1 MRHLFL
7 TSSGLTKEMQE
18 TFFEVIGKKP
28 EKTRVLYIP
37 TAGIESDD
45 AREGFAIC
53 LYELAKMGVRSENIM
68 VYNLEL
74 LLSKG
79 YERTYSAYVEKED
92 ILSRLI
98 TEEEMKAFDAIFI
111 SGGNTGVLCRE
122 MERTGFDNVLKKA
135 VNAGVV
141 YVGISAG
148 SVCMAANLSNGLHI
162 IPNAI
167 IPHWYGEKSTEIPE
181 NGGEIRLA
189 DGQAVYISGED
200 ISII

>member
-1 MRHLFL
+1 MRNLFL
-7 TSSGLTKEMQE
+7 TSSGLTKDMQV
-18 TFFEVIGKKP
+18 TFFGVIGKKP
-28 EKTRVLYIP
+28 EDVRVLYIP

-53 LYELAKMGVRSENIM
+53 LYELSRMGVRSENIM

-79 YERTYSAYVEKED
+79 YERTYSAYVKNED

-98 TEEEMKAFDAIFI
+98 TEEEMMVFDAIFI
-111 SGGNTGVLCRE
+111 SGGNTNVLCRE
-122 MERTGFDNVLKKA
+122 MVRTGFDSVLEKA

-148 SVCMAANLSNGLHI
+148 SVCMAANMPNGLHV

-167 IPHWYGEKSTEIPE
+167 IPHWGGPKSTVVPKDS
-181 NGGEIRLA
+181 GEIYLA
-189 DGQAVYISGED
+189 DGQAVYISGD
-200 ISII
+200 DVSII

>member
-1 MRHLFL
+1 
-7 TSSGLTKEMQE
+7 MQA

-28 EKTRVLYIP
+28 EEARVLYIP

-79 YERTYSAYVEKED
+79 YQRTYSAYVEKED

-98 TEEEMKAFDAIFI
+98 TEEEMEAFDAIFI
-111 SGGNTGVLCRE
+111 SGGNTAVLCRE
-122 MERTGFDNVLKKA
+122 MERTGFDSVLKQA
-135 VNAGVV
+135 VNAGVA

-148 SVCMAANLSNGLHI
+148 SICMAANLSNGLQI
-162 IPNAI
+162 IPNTIVA
-167 IPHWYGEKSTEIPE
+167 HWYGEKSTEIPK

-189 DGQAVYISGED
+189 DGQAVYVAGED
-200 ISII
+200 ICII